1 MEKLSI
7 TKSQSWLGWFFRGI
21 LILGFLILI
30 GRLFELQVIKGDYYR
45 DLSEGNRIRR
55 VPIMAPR
62 GKIYARGG
70 EVLVGN
76 KEIKKRIVFK
86 PESGFEKL
94 DDLVGA
100 EEEEIVSEWIRN
112 YTGSSFGHI
121 TGYLGEVSE
130 DELGKVDPECL
141 EKGPREMGVLVG
153 RSGLEQEYEC
163 KLRGIDGEEL
173 VEVDST
179 GKRIRVLGRREPL
192 PGEDIQTSIH
202 FNLQERVAEIMKDK
216 KGAVIVTDA
225 KGEVLALYSSPSFN
239 PNTFISGSSPKIEK
253 VLNDEEFPLFNR
265 AIGGGFVP
273 GSVYKPIVVIAA
285 LEEKEIDKNF
295 IYEDTGQI
303 TIETPLGD
311 FTYSNWYFNQYGGVE
326 GEINVVRAI
335 ARSTDTFFYKL
346 GEFVGMKKLVDWS
359 HKFGLGKE
367 TGIDL
372 PGEIPGLIPSPE
384 WKERVK
390 GERWFLGNTY
400 HVAIGQ
406 GDLALTPIGVN
417 TAISV
422 IASDGDL
429 CLPRIVET
437 PKCQDLKIAD
447 RNLKLVRQGMVEAC
461 RQGGTGLAFFGY
473 NPGVACKTGT
483 AETGE
488 KDESHAW
495 FSVFA
500 PSDSPEIMATVLV
513 EKGGEGSRVAAPLA
527 RQIFDFWF
535 HNIEDVEIIDESS
548 E

>member
-1 MEKLSI
+1 MKE
-7 TKSQSWLGWFFRGI
+7 SWLSWFFRGI

-70 EVLVGN
+70 EILAGN

-94 DDLVGA
+94 DDLIGA
-100 EEEEIVSEWIRN
+100 GDDEIFSEWTRK
-112 YTGSSFGHI
+112 YTGPSFGHI

-130 DELGKVDPECL
+130 DELGKVDPECS
-141 EKGPREMGVLVG
+141 EKGPRKIGVLIG

-163 KLRGIDGEEL
+163 KLKGIDGEEL

-179 GKRIRVLGRREPL
+179 GKRVRILGRREPV

-202 FNLQERVAEIMKDK
+202 FNLQEKVAEVMKDQT
-216 KGAVIVTDA
+216 GTAIVTDS
-225 KGEVLALYSSPSFN
+225 KGEVLALYSSPSFD
-239 PNTFISGSSPKIEK
+239 PNIFIKGDSSVIEK
-253 VLNDEEFPLFNR
+253 VLNDEELPLFNR
-265 AIGGGFVP
+265 VIGGSFVP
-273 GSVYKPIVVIAA
+273 GSVYKPIVAIAA
-285 LEEKEIDKNF
+285 LEEKEIDKSY

-326 GEINVVRAI
+326 GEIDVTRAI

-346 GEFVGMKKLVDWS
+346 GEFVGMEKLADWS
-359 HKFGLGKE
+359 YKFGLGKE

-372 PGEIPGLIPSPE
+372 PGEISGLIPSPE
-384 WKERVK
+384 WKEEVK

-422 IASDGDL
+422 IASGGDL
-429 CLPRIVET
+429 CLPRIVEE
-437 PKCQDLKIAD
+437 PKCQDLRIAD
-447 RNLKLVRQGMVEAC
+447 KNLELVRRGMIDAC
-461 RQGGTGLAFFGY
+461 RQGGTGVAFFGY
-473 NPGVACKTGT
+473 NPSVACKTGT
-483 AETGE
+483 AETGKE
-488 KDESHAW
+488 DEFHAW

-500 PSDSPEIMATVLV
+500 PADSLVESEIIATVLV

-527 RQIFDFWF
+527 RKIFDFWF
-535 HNIEDVEIIDESS
+535 HNVEDDIEETEVDGIS